1 MTDSE
6 KKKQDCLNSI
16 TEKAGPEVYKWIYG
30 FCYNAPQE
38 EKKPFMDKLS
48 KHNRLK
54 DYYEWVNQFESK
66 SDADILAVSR
76 RHRKDHDRQEEKK
89 KVHDPAVINGPE
101 GKGRK
106 DHEQNIDN
114 KGQESE
120 AVTAKDSLSQFHIFN
135 DKGVATGLLDDAIA
149 EDVIKSQ
156 SMFNYQ
162 GMIYVYDSGVYLA
175 DPLKIAVKEMIS
187 DRMYQRFKKYQNI
200 LQVNNLI
207 LTKRSIIRT
216 EAELNA
222 YPVSG
227 INFKNGILDVR
238 TLKLYPH
245 DPRYYSLN
253 QIPYDWIDKEPD
265 PDSVTVRYHNDLIP
279 DDHDREMFFQYCGL
293 CMTRDTSQQK
303 FMIIH
308 GNGGTGKSVLLRN
321 LARAIGE
328 PNICNIPLQD
338 ICNNRF
344 SSAYLFGKTVC
355 MYGDLPSKDMEAI
368 DILKTITGEDSV
380 RAEIK
385 GGAIF
390 SFHPYCKLIY
400 SANKIPKSR
409 DDKTDAYYRRML
421 ILNINQR
428 ATEIKDLE
436 KKLEADIQS
445 FIWLSVQAL
454 HRMYESG
461 RITESENSLSSI
473 AQLYADTDAVQAFLV
488 DNGYIITGKLQDRV
502 NRVELY
508 QEFCQYCEDEGRQQA
523 ICTRRNFY
531 STLCDK
537 GCFSNDNIRF
547 KGERAI
553 AGLMKIVPEGPIP
566 FT

>member
-1 MTDSE
+1 MTESE
-6 KKKQDCLNSI
+6 KKRQDCLNSI
-16 TEKAGPEVYKWIYG
+16 PEKAGPELYKQIYG
-30 FCYNAPQE
+30 FCYKASAE
-38 EKKPFMDKLS
+38 EKEPFIKRLS
-48 KHNRLK
+48 ENNRL
-54 DYYEWVNQFESK
+54 DEYSEWVNHHEAER
-66 SDADILAVSR
+66 DAEMLAVSKR
-76 RHRKDHDRQEEKK
+76 YRKDLDRQYEKK
-89 KVHDPAVINGPE
+89 KAHEPTVLNDPE
-101 GKGRK
+101 GKEKKG
-106 DHEQNIDN
+106 HVQNKDN
-114 KGQESE
+114 KDQK
-120 AVTAKDSLSQFHIFN
+120 ATADTAKDPLSRFHIIN
-135 DKGVATGLLDDAIA
+135 DKGNATGLLDDAIA
-149 EDVIKSQ
+149 EDIIHSHH
-156 SMFNYQ
+156 MINYQ
-162 GMIYVYDSGVYLA
+162 GIIYVYDSGVYIA
-175 DPLKIAVKEMIS
+175 DPLKTTVKEMIS
-187 DRMYQRFKKYQNI
+187 GRMYQRFKKYQNI
-200 LQVNNLI
+200 SQIHNHI
-207 LTKRSIIRT
+207 LTKRSIIKNET
-216 EAELNA
+216 ELNT
-222 YPVSG
+222 YPASG
-227 INFKNGILDVR
+227 INFRNGILDVR
-238 TLKLYPH
+238 TFKVYSH

-253 QIPYDWIDKEPD
+253 QIPHDWTDRGPD
-265 PDSVTVRYHNDLIP
+265 PDSVTVRYLNDLIP
-279 DDHDREMFFQYCGL
+279 DAQDREMFLQYCGL

-321 LARAIGE
+321 LTRAIGE
-328 PNICNIPLQD
+328 QNICNIPLQD

-454 HRMYESG
+454 HRMYEFG
-461 RITESENSLSSI
+461 RIMESENSLSSI

-488 DNGYIITGKLQDRV
+488 DSGYIITGKLQDRV
-502 NRVELY
+502 NRTELY

-553 AGLMKIVPEGPIP
+553 AGLLKVIPEGPIP